1 MSDFKKKFRR
11 LQKLKKEDLPVVWV
25 NYKNRNNEVVFES
38 SYKVLI

>member
-11 LQKLKKEDLPVVWV
+11 LQKLKKDLPVVWV

-38 SYKVLI
+38 LYKVLI